1 MPVDGMDLDGVL
13 SRNRFFFVPEV
24 PEHDVQK
31 NLKPVFFFIWNKCDE
46 KYIPG

>member
-1 MPVDGMDLDGVL
+1 MSCMPVDGMDLDGVL

-31 NLKPVFFFIWNKCDE
+31 NLKPVFFFFYMK
-46 KYIPG
+46 